1 MTATTTRAL
10 VDAAVRAGTAV
21 PSFNVIGLEHAQG
34 IVLGAEC
41 AGTGVLLQ
49 LSENAV
55 RYHGGLR
62 PLLAACH
69 ELALG
74 ARVGVAVHL
83 DHVEDPDLVSETI
96 ALGQEAGVG
105 SVMVDAS
112 TLPWAENV
120 SVTADAVRRA
130 RAAGLWVEAEL
141 GAIGG
146 KDGAHAP
153 GVRTDPEEAAAF
165 VAATDVD
172 GLAVAVGS
180 SHAMA
185 DRSASLD
192 LDLLARLAAA
202 VPVPLV
208 LHGSSG
214 VPDDVLRA
222 AVAAGIRKVNVGT
235 ALNIAWTGAV
245 REVLSADAALTD
257 PRRYG
262 RPGREAVADAVAAFC
277 AVVAPPATASGPH
290 APSSHHAPASP
301 APAGR

>member
-34 IVLGAEC
+34 IVLGAER

-192 LDLLARLAAA
+192 LHLIARLAAA

-277 AVVAPPATASGPH
+277 AVVAPPATASA
-290 APSSHHAPASP
+290 APSHHAPASP

>member
-1 MTATTTRAL
+1 MTAVATAELIAT
-10 VDAAVRAGTAV
+10 AVERGTAV
-21 PSFNVIGLEHAQG
+21 PSFNVIGLEHAEG
-34 IVLGAEC
+34 IVLGAER
-41 AGTGVLLQ
+41 AGVDVLLQ

-62 PLLAACH
+62 PLVAACRELAA
-69 ELALG
+69 A
-74 ARVGVAVHL
+74 ASVGVSIHL
-83 DHVEDPDLVSETI
+83 DHVEDSDLIDETI
-96 ALGQEAGVG
+96 ALGPVAGIG

-112 TLPWAENV
+112 TLPYDENV
-120 SVTADAVRRA
+120 AVTADAARRA

-153 GVRTDPEEAAAF
+153 GVRTDPAEASSF
-165 VAATDVD
+165 VSATGVD

-185 DRSASLD
+185 DRSASID
-192 LDLLARLAAA
+192 LDLVRRLADA

-214 VPDDVLRA
+214 VPDDMIRA
-222 AVAAGIRKVNVGT
+222 AVDAGIRKINVGT
-235 ALNIAWTGAV
+235 ALNIAWTAAV
-245 REVLSADAALTD
+245 RAALADDAALTD

-262 RPGREAVADAVAAFC
+262 RPGREALAASVASFC
-277 AVVAPPATASGPH
+277 SVISPTTASVT
-290 APSSHHAPASP
+290 

>member
-1 MTATTTRAL
+1 MTVVSTTEL
-10 VDAAVRAGTAV
+10 VAAAVERGSAV
-21 PSFNVIGLEHAQG
+21 PSFNVIGLEHAEG
-34 IVLGAEC
+34 IVLGAERS
-41 AGTGVLLQ
+41 GTDVLLQ

-62 PLLAACH
+62 PLVAACR
-69 ELALG
+69 ELAV
-74 ARVGVAVHL
+74 AASVGVSIHL
-83 DHVEDPDLVSETI
+83 DHVEDPQLVDETI
-96 ALGQEAGVG
+96 ALGTAAGIG

-112 TLPWAENV
+112 TLAYDDNV
-120 SVTADAVRRA
+120 AVTADAARRA

-141 GAIGG
+141 GTIGG

-153 GVRTDPEEAAAF
+153 GVRTDPAEAASF
-165 VAATDVD
+165 VAATGVD

-192 LDLLARLAAA
+192 LDLIRRLADT

-214 VPDDVLRA
+214 VPDDLIRA
-222 AVAAGIRKVNVGT
+222 AVEAGIRKINVGT
-235 ALNIAWTGAV
+235 ALNVAWTSAV
-245 REVLSADAALTD
+245 RSVLAGDAALTD

-262 RPGREAVADAVAAFC
+262 RPGRDALADSVAAFC
-277 AVVAPPATASGPH
+277 SVISPTTAS
-290 APSSHHAPASP
+290 AS
-301 APAGR
+301 ATVRGR